1 MIQINNS
8 YITED
13 INNILIEL
21 RKQLDLKGIKLF
33 SKIIVSGDNIQTNCP
48 FHNGGQER
56 KPSFGILS
64 KQKGNEEAGTCHCF
78 ACGWTG
84 SFAEMVS
91 NIFGYDDLGLYGGKW
106 LVRNFLTVQVENRP
120 DILEGFDGRKIN
132 LSRGIYKSIRTA
144 SQGKSRDM
152 EEVAQGNGDETSRD
166 FEERDKTVVTGEELA
181 KYRVYHPYMWKRK
194 MTPKVVDI
202 FDIGYDED
210 TKCITFPVRD
220 LSSKC
225 VFVAR
230 RSVTS
235 KFFNYPQNAE
245 KPVYGLYELSQLTVH
260 PDEVIICESMIDAIT
275 CWVYGRYAVALNG
288 LGNDLQFKQLRSM
301 PNRKFILATDMDKA
315 GQSAR
320 VRLKKQLTN
329 KLVSEYIWDIKMAKD
344 INDMTKEQFLG
355 LKEYM

>member
-120 DILEGFDGRKIN
+120 DILEGFNGRNNFNTNCISN
-132 LSRGIYKSIRTA
+132 NSTSNTTA
-144 SQGKSRDM
+144 FIS
-152 EEVAQGNGDETSRD
+152 E
-166 FEERDKTVVTGEELA
+166 EELD

-194 MTPKVVDI
+194 MTPEVVEI
-202 FDIGYDED
+202 FDIGYDKD
-210 TKCITFPVRD
+210 TNCITFPVRD
-220 LSSKC
+220 EYGNC

-230 RSVTS
+230 RSVIS

-245 KPVYGLYELSQLTVH
+245 KPVYGLYELSQLTNY
-260 PDEVIICESMIDAIT
+260 PDEVIICESMIDTIT
-275 CWVYGRYAVALNG
+275 CWVYGKYAVALNG

>member
-120 DILEGFDGRKIN
+120 NILEGFNGRNNITIRNNNDIHRFKQHIQ
-132 LSRGIYKSIRTA
+132 SDKSSEQYSGEIT
-144 SQGKSRDM
+144 
-152 EEVAQGNGDETSRD
+152 E
-166 FEERDKTVVTGEELA
+166 EELD

-194 MTPKVVDI
+194 MTPEVIGI
-202 FDIGYDED
+202 FDIGYDEN

-245 KPVYGLYELSQLTVH
+245 KPVYGLYELSQLTNY
-260 PDEVIICESMIDAIT
+260 PDEVIICESMIDTIT
-275 CWVYGRYAVALNG
+275 CWVYGKYAVALNG

-329 KLVSEYIWDIKMAKD
+329 KLVSEYIWDVKMAKD